1 MEAEWREEV
10 ESRVATVPEGLKKVR
25 KALRGSKA
33 HPVSASNLAELP
45 A

>member
-10 ESRVATVPEGLKKVR
+10 ESRVATVPEGLKVW
-25 KALRGSKA
+25 KALRASKA
-33 HPVSASNLAELP
+33 HPVSAPNLAELP